1 MYANLRLHELEK
13 IRKLEE
19 EMGVILVAYNERE
32 RGRVSSQVKSTSAL
46 R

>member
-19 EMGVILVAYNERE
+19 EMGVVLIAYRRE
-32 RGRVSSQVKSTSAL
+32 RGSVSSQVKSTSTL